1 MLENYF
7 DVIVIGAGP
16 IGLTCGIEAAKR
28 NRSHLIIEKGCLVN
42 SIFHYPANMTFFS
55 TSERLEIGN
64 VPFVSHGD
72 KPTRREA
79 LEYFRRVK
87 QSWDLNVHTYE
98 NVFELKKE
106 EDLFHVIS
114 NKGKYISKNIIIS
127 TGFYDIPN
135 YLNIPG
141 EELPKVKHYF
151 DEAHPYAYLKV
162 IVIGAANSAVDVA
175 LETYRRAS
183 EVTMVIREDRIKEN
197 VKYWVK
203 PYIDNRIKEGS
214 IKTFFNSELVAI
226 RDDEVD
232 INTPEGVIS
241 IKNDFVFAMTGYHS
255 DFSFLEKAGV
265 TISTDD
271 QRTPYFNEDT
281 FETNVKGM
289 FLAGVVCGGMDNG
302 KWFIENSRYHAQN
315 IFDHIDKSA

>member
-7 DVIVIGAGP
+7 DVIIIGAGP
-16 IGLTCGIEAAKR
+16 IGLTCGIEAVKR

-79 LEYFRRVK
+79 LEYYRRVK
-87 QSWDLNVHTYE
+87 QSWNLNVHTYE
-98 NVFELKKE
+98 NVFDLIKE
-106 EDLFHVIS
+106 KDLFHVIS
-114 NKGKYISKNIIIS
+114 NKGKYISKNVIIS

-151 DEAHPYAYLKV
+151 DEAHPYAYQKV

-175 LETYRRAS
+175 LENYRHGS

-203 PYIDNRIKEGS
+203 PDIDNRIKEGS
-214 IKTFFNSELVAI
+214 IKAFFNSELVGI

-232 INTPEGVIS
+232 INTPEGIIS

-265 TISTDD
+265 KISTDD
-271 QRTPYFNEDT
+271 QRIPYFNEDT

-315 IFDHIDKSA
+315 IFDHIGKSA